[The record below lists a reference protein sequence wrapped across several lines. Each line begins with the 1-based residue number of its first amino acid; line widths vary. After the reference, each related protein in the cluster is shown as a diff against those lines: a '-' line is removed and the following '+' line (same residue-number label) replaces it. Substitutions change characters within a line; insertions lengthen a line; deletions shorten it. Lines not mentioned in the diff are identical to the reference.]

1 MNAAYGNFYKSSEVY
16 FHKLHNKCCIIKQ
29 IKAITWRLC
38 FFCPVWLIRERLNS
52 FQVLSFHLFF
62 FKKKKKKGGPRN
74 LSLQII
80 SHKFHSISVDD
91 IRKHKFKENYNKI
104 INLLKF
110 IVICHIS

>member
-1 MNAAYGNFYKSSEVY
+1 MLHHKANQSYYLAMFFLPSMVDQRKVKFFSS
-16 FHKLHNKCCIIKQ
+16 II
-29 IKAITWRLC
+29 
-38 FFCPVWLIRERLNS
+38 FPS
-52 FQVLSFHLFF
+52 FF
-62 FKKKKKKGGPRN
+62 FFYKKKKKKGGPLN

-80 SHKFHSISVDD
+80 SHKFQSISVDD

>member
-1 MNAAYGNFYKSSEVY
+1 MLHHKANQSYYLAMFFLPSMVDQRKVKFFSS
-16 FHKLHNKCCIIKQ
+16 IIFPYL
-29 IKAITWRLC
+29 R
-38 FFCPVWLIRERLNS
+38 
-52 FQVLSFHLFF
+52 
-62 FKKKKKKGGPRN
+62 GGPRN

-80 SHKFHSISVDD
+80 SHKFQSISVDD

>member
-1 MNAAYGNFYKSSEVY
+1 MLHHKANQSYYLAMFFLPSMVDQRKVKFFSS
-16 FHKLHNKCCIIKQ
+16 II
-29 IKAITWRLC
+29 
-38 FFCPVWLIRERLNS
+38 FPS
-52 FQVLSFHLFF
+52 FF
-62 FKKKKKKGGPRN
+62 FFLQKKKKKSGGPRN

-80 SHKFHSISVDD
+80 SHKFQSISVDD

>member
-1 MNAAYGNFYKSSEVY
+1 MLHHKANQSYYLAMFFLPSMVDQRKVKFFSS
-16 FHKLHNKCCIIKQ
+16 II
-29 IKAITWRLC
+29 
-38 FFCPVWLIRERLNS
+38 FPS
-52 FQVLSFHLFF
+52 FF
-62 FKKKKKKGGPRN
+62 FLQKKKKKRGGPRN

-80 SHKFHSISVDD
+80 SHKFQSISVDD

>member
-1 MNAAYGNFYKSSEVY
+1 MLHHKANQSYYLAMFFLPSMVDQRKVKFFSS
-16 FHKLHNKCCIIKQ
+16 II
-29 IKAITWRLC
+29 
-38 FFCPVWLIRERLNS
+38 FPS
-52 FQVLSFHLFF
+52 FF
-62 FKKKKKKGGPRN
+62 FFTKKKKKRGGPRN

-80 SHKFHSISVDD
+80 SHKFQSISVDD

>member
-1 MNAAYGNFYKSSEVY
+1 MLHHKANQSYYLAMFFLPSMVDQRKVKFFSS
-16 FHKLHNKCCIIKQ
+16 II
-29 IKAITWRLC
+29 
-38 FFCPVWLIRERLNS
+38 FPS
-52 FQVLSFHLFF
+52 FF
-62 FKKKKKKGGPRN
+62 FFYKKKKKRGGPRN

-80 SHKFHSISVDD
+80 SHKFQSISVDD

>member
-1 MNAAYGNFYKSSEVY
+1 MLHHKANQSYYLAMFFLPSMVDQRKVKFFSS
-16 FHKLHNKCCIIKQ
+16 II
-29 IKAITWRLC
+29 
-38 FFCPVWLIRERLNS
+38 FPS
-52 FQVLSFHLFF
+52 LFF
-62 FKKKKKKGGPRN
+62 FYKKKKKRGGPRN

-80 SHKFHSISVDD
+80 SHKFQSISVDD

>member
-1 MNAAYGNFYKSSEVY
+1 MLHHKANQSYYLAMFFLPSMVDQRKVKFFSS
-16 FHKLHNKCCIIKQ
+16 II
-29 IKAITWRLC
+29 
-38 FFCPVWLIRERLNS
+38 FPY
-52 FQVLSFHLFF
+52 FF
-62 FKKKKKKGGPRN
+62 FFYKKKKKRGGPRN

-80 SHKFHSISVDD
+80 SHKFQSISVDD

>member
-1 MNAAYGNFYKSSEVY
+1 MLHHKANQSYYLAMFFLPSMVDQRKFKLFSS
-16 FHKLHNKCCIIKQ
+16 IK
-29 IKAITWRLC
+29 
-38 FFCPVWLIRERLNS
+38 FPSV
-52 FQVLSFHLFF
+52 FF
-62 FKKKKKKGGPRN
+62 FYKKKKKRGGPRN

-80 SHKFHSISVDD
+80 SHKFQSISVDD

>member
-1 MNAAYGNFYKSSEVY
+1 MLHHKANQSYYLAMFFLPSMVDQRKVKFFSSIIFPSFFFFYK
-16 FHKLHNKCCIIKQ
+16 KNKK
-29 IKAITWRLC
+29 R
-38 FFCPVWLIRERLNS
+38 
-52 FQVLSFHLFF
+52 
-62 FKKKKKKGGPRN
+62 GGPRN

-80 SHKFHSISVDD
+80 SHKFQSISVDD

>member
-1 MNAAYGNFYKSSEVY
+1 MLYHKANQSYYLAAMFFLPSMVDQRKVKFFSS
-16 FHKLHNKCCIIKQ
+16 II
-29 IKAITWRLC
+29 
-38 FFCPVWLIRERLNS
+38 FPS
-52 FQVLSFHLFF
+52 FF

>member
-1 MNAAYGNFYKSSEVY
+1 MLHHKANQSYYLAMFFLPSMVDQRKVKFFSS
-16 FHKLHNKCCIIKQ
+16 II
-29 IKAITWRLC
+29 
-38 FFCPVWLIRERLNS
+38 FPS
-52 FQVLSFHLFF
+52 FF
-62 FKKKKKKGGPRN
+62 FFYKKKKKLVGPRN

-80 SHKFHSISVDD
+80 SHKFQSISVDD